1 MKIVSNSEM
10 RRLEEMAG
18 ELGLPAPALME
29 NAGRA
34 FVDALADRWRLA
46 GLRTV
51 VLCGP
56 GNNGG
61 DGLVAARH
69 LADRG
74 AKVSVF
80 QVGRPPSNDAKIML
94 LVERRVPIRRLEA
107 GLAPLSAWLETADLV
122 VDALLGTGRRRP
134 IEGLMAEVLATVRG
148 NQRRGLK
155 TAAMDLPSGL
165 AADTGEVDP
174 ATLSTDVTITL
185 GAPKRGLFLP
195 PGGARVGELVVVD
208 IGIPSSL
215 TDSLSLDLI
224 ERRLIRTLM
233 PARPAAGHKGTF
245 GRLLVAGGSSRYYG
259 APWLSAMAALR
270 VGTGLVGLATPA
282 PSVPVLASRS
292 PEPIFLPLPHSDGD
306 LDEPAANKLI
316 GELGAAA
323 AVVVG
328 PGLGTSRSSKSFLLK
343 LLEHLRS
350 SNESP
355 KVLIDADGLNLLSEI
370 DEWWNLVPPGAV
382 LTPHPG
388 EMARLTR
395 RATIS
400 DRIESAREWA
410 NSFDGVLVLKG
421 AYTVVATGQMAAVSP
436 IATPALATAGTGDVL
451 AGVIGGLVAQGTNPY
466 DAARAGVYVHGTAG
480 LNLEKSMGPAG
491 AIAGDLLAEL
501 PLVVK
506 NVRVR

>member
-1 MKIVSNSEM
+1 MKIVTNSEM
-10 RRLEEMAG
+10 RRLEQMAG

-46 GLRTV
+46 GLRAV

-69 LADRG
+69 LADHG

-94 LVERRVPIRRLEA
+94 LVERRVPIRRLEE
-107 GLAPLSAWLETADLV
+107 GIAPLSAWLETADLV

-134 IEGLMAEVLATVRG
+134 IVGLMAEVLAMVGASR
-148 NQRRGLK
+148 RRGLK
-155 TAAMDLPSGL
+155 IAAMDLPSGL
-165 AADTGEVDP
+165 AADTGEIDP
-174 ATLSTDVTITL
+174 ATLPTDVTITL

-195 PGGARVGELVVVD
+195 PGGALVGEIVVVD

-215 TDSLSLDLI
+215 TDPLSVDLI
-224 ERRLIRTLM
+224 DRALIRTLV
-233 PARPAAGHKGTF
+233 PSRPAAGHKGTF
-245 GRLLVAGGSSRYYG
+245 GRLFVAGGSSRYFG
-259 APWLSAMAALR
+259 APWLSAMAAIR
-270 VGTGLVGLATPA
+270 VGAGLVGLAVPA
-282 PSVPVLASRS
+282 PSVPTLASRS
-292 PEPIFLPLPHSDGD
+292 PEPIYAPLPHSDGE
-306 LDEPAANKLI
+306 LDEPAANRLI
-316 GELGAAA
+316 EELEGATAL
-323 AVVVG
+323 VVG
-328 PGLGTSRSSKSFLLK
+328 PGLGTSRNSMTFLLK
-343 LLEHLRS
+343 LLEHLRATD
-350 SNESP
+350 ESP

-370 DEWWNLVPPGAV
+370 DEWWKLIPPNAV

-395 RATIS
+395 RPTIP
-400 DRIESAREWA
+400 DRIEAAREWA
-410 NSFDGVLVLKG
+410 SLFEGVLVLKG
-421 AYTVVATGQMAAVSP
+421 AHTVVATGQMAAVSP

-451 AGVIGGLVAQGTNPY
+451 AGVIGGLIAQGANPY
-466 DAARAGVYVHGTAG
+466 DAARAGVYIHGMAG
-480 LNLEKSMGPAG
+480 RNLEESMGPAG

-501 PLVVK
+501 PFVLK
-506 NVRVR
+506 NMLG

>member
-1 MKIVSNSEM
+1 MKIVTNSEM
-10 RRLEEMAG
+10 RRLEQMAG

-46 GLRTV
+46 GLRAV

-69 LADRG
+69 LADHG

-94 LVERRVPIRRLEA
+94 LVERRVPIRRLEE
-107 GLAPLSAWLETADLV
+107 GIAPLSAWLETADLV

-134 IEGLMAEVLATVRG
+134 IVGLMAEVLAMVGGSR
-148 NQRRGLK
+148 RRGLK
-155 TAAMDLPSGL
+155 IAAMDLPSGL
-165 AADTGEVDP
+165 AADTGEIDP
-174 ATLSTDVTITL
+174 ATLPTDVTVTL

-195 PGGARVGELVVVD
+195 PGGALVGEIVVVD

-215 TDSLSLDLI
+215 TDPLSVDLI
-224 ERRLIRTLM
+224 DRALIRTLV
-233 PARPAAGHKGTF
+233 PSRPAAGHKGTF
-245 GRLLVAGGSSRYYG
+245 GRLFVAGGSSRYFG
-259 APWLSAMAALR
+259 APWLSAMAAIR
-270 VGTGLVGLATPA
+270 VGAGLVGLAVPA
-282 PSVPVLASRS
+282 PSVPTLASRS
-292 PEPIFLPLPHSDGD
+292 PEPIYAPLPHSDGE
-306 LDEPAANKLI
+306 LDEPAANRLI
-316 GELGAAA
+316 EELEGATAL
-323 AVVVG
+323 VVG
-328 PGLGTSRSSKSFLLK
+328 PGLGTSRNSMTFLLK
-343 LLEHLRS
+343 LLEHLRATD
-350 SNESP
+350 ESP

-370 DEWWNLVPPGAV
+370 DEWWKLIPPNAV

-395 RATIS
+395 RPTIP
-400 DRIESAREWA
+400 DRIEAALEWA
-410 NSFDGVLVLKG
+410 SLYEGVLVLKG
-421 AYTVVATGQMAAVSP
+421 AHTVVATGQMAAVSP

-451 AGVIGGLVAQGTNPY
+451 AGVIGGLIAQGANPY
-466 DAARAGVYVHGTAG
+466 DAARAGVYIHGMAG
-480 LNLEKSMGPAG
+480 RNLEESMGPAG

-501 PLVVK
+501 PFVLK
-506 NVRVR
+506 NMLG

>member
-1 MKIVSNSEM
+1 MKIVTNSEM
-10 RRLEEMAG
+10 RRLEQMAG

-46 GLRTV
+46 GLRVV

-69 LADRG
+69 LADHG

-94 LVERRVPIRRLEA
+94 LVERRVPIRRLQE
-107 GLAPLSAWLETADLV
+107 GIAPLSAWLETADLV

-134 IEGLMAEVLATVRG
+134 IEGLMAEVLAMVGGSR
-148 NQRRGLK
+148 RRGLK
-155 TAAMDLPSGL
+155 IAAMDLPSGL
-165 AADTGEVDP
+165 AADTGEIDP
-174 ATLSTDVTITL
+174 ATVPTDVTITL

-195 PGGARVGELVVVD
+195 PGGALVGEIVVVD

-224 ERRLIRTLM
+224 DRALIRTLV
-233 PARPAAGHKGTF
+233 PSRPAAGHKGTF
-245 GRLLVAGGSSRYYG
+245 GRLFVAGGSSRYFG
-259 APWLSAMAALR
+259 APWLSAMAAIR
-270 VGTGLVGLATPA
+270 VGAGLVGLAVPA
-282 PSVPVLASRS
+282 PSVPTLASRS
-292 PEPIFLPLPHSDGD
+292 PEPIYAPLPHSDGE
-306 LDEPAANKLI
+306 LDEPAANRLI
-316 GELGAAA
+316 EELEGATAL
-323 AVVVG
+323 VVG
-328 PGLGTSRSSKSFLLK
+328 PGLGTSRNSMSFLLK
-343 LLEHLRS
+343 LLQHLRATD
-350 SNESP
+350 ESP

-370 DEWWNLVPPGAV
+370 DEWWTLIPPNAV

-395 RATIS
+395 RPTIP
-400 DRIESAREWA
+400 DRIEAAREWA
-410 NSFDGVLVLKG
+410 SLFEGVLVLKG
-421 AYTVVATGQMAAVSP
+421 AHTVVATGQMAAVSP

-451 AGVIGGLVAQGTNPY
+451 AGVIGGLIAQGANPY
-466 DAARAGVYVHGTAG
+466 DAARAGVYIHGMAG
-480 LNLEKSMGPAG
+480 RNLEESMGPAG
-491 AIAGDLLAEL
+491 AIAGDLLPEL
-501 PLVVK
+501 PVVF
-506 NVRVR
+506 RQLAG

>member
-1 MKIVSNSEM
+1 MKIVTNSEM
-10 RRLEEMAG
+10 RRLEQMAG

-46 GLRTV
+46 GLRVV

-69 LADRG
+69 LAEHG

-94 LVERRVPIRRLEA
+94 LVERRVPIRRLEE
-107 GLAPLSAWLETADLV
+107 GIAPLSAWLETADLL

-134 IEGLMAEVLATVRG
+134 IVGLMAEVLAMVGGSR
-148 NQRRGLK
+148 RRGLK
-155 TAAMDLPSGL
+155 ISAMDLPSGL
-165 AADTGEVDP
+165 AADTGEIDP
-174 ATLSTDVTITL
+174 ATLPTDVTVTL

-195 PGGARVGELVVVD
+195 PGGALVGEIVVVD

-215 TDSLSLDLI
+215 TDPLSLDLI
-224 ERRLIRTLM
+224 DRALIRTLV
-233 PARPAAGHKGTF
+233 PSRPAAGHKGTF
-245 GRLLVAGGSSRYYG
+245 GRLFVAGGSSRYFG
-259 APWLSAMAALR
+259 APWLSAMAAIR
-270 VGTGLVGLATPA
+270 VGAGLVGLAVPA
-282 PSVPVLASRS
+282 PSVPTLASRS
-292 PEPIFLPLPHSDGD
+292 PEPIYAPLPHSDGE
-306 LDEPAANKLI
+306 LDEPAANRLI
-316 GELGAAA
+316 EELEGATAL
-323 AVVVG
+323 VVG
-328 PGLGTSRSSKSFLLK
+328 PGLGTSRSSMSFLLK
-343 LLEHLRS
+343 LLEHLRATD
-350 SNESP
+350 ESP

-370 DEWWNLVPPGAV
+370 DEWWKLIPPNAV

-395 RATIS
+395 RPTIP
-400 DRIESAREWA
+400 DRIEAALEWA
-410 NSFDGVLVLKG
+410 SLFGGVLVLKG
-421 AYTVVATGQMAAVSP
+421 AHTVVATGQMAAVSP

-451 AGVIGGLVAQGTNPY
+451 AGAIGGLIAQGANPY
-466 DAARAGVYVHGTAG
+466 DAARAGVYIHGMAG
-480 LNLEKSMGPAG
+480 RNLEESMGPAG

-501 PLVVK
+501 PFVLK
-506 NVRVR
+506 NMLG

>member
-1 MKIVSNSEM
+1 MKIVTNSEM
-10 RRLEEMAG
+10 RRLEQMAG

-46 GLRTV
+46 GLRAV

-69 LADRG
+69 LADHG

-94 LVERRVPIRRLEA
+94 LVERRVPIRRLEE
-107 GLAPLSAWLETADLV
+107 GIAPLSAWLETADLV

-134 IEGLMAEVLATVRG
+134 IVGLMAEVLAMVGASR
-148 NQRRGLK
+148 RRGLK
-155 TAAMDLPSGL
+155 IAAMDLPSGL
-165 AADTGEVDP
+165 AADTGEIDP
-174 ATLSTDVTITL
+174 ATLPTDVTITL

-195 PGGARVGELVVVD
+195 PGGALVGEIVVVD

-215 TDSLSLDLI
+215 TDPLSVDLI
-224 ERRLIRTLM
+224 DRALIRTLV
-233 PARPAAGHKGTF
+233 PSRPAAGHKGTF
-245 GRLLVAGGSSRYYG
+245 GRLFVAGGSSRYFG
-259 APWLSAMAALR
+259 APWLSAMAAIR
-270 VGTGLVGLATPA
+270 VGAGLVGLAVPA
-282 PSVPVLASRS
+282 PSVPTLASRS
-292 PEPIFLPLPHSDGD
+292 PEPIYAPLPHSDGG
-306 LDEPAANKLI
+306 LDEPAANRLI
-316 GELGAAA
+316 EELEGATAL
-323 AVVVG
+323 VVG
-328 PGLGTSRSSKSFLLK
+328 PGLGTSRNSMTFLLK
-343 LLEHLRS
+343 LLEHLRATD
-350 SNESP
+350 ESP

-370 DEWWNLVPPGAV
+370 DEWWKLIPPNAV

-395 RATIS
+395 RPTIP
-400 DRIESAREWA
+400 DRIEAALEWA
-410 NSFDGVLVLKG
+410 SLYEGVLVLKG
-421 AYTVVATGQMAAVSP
+421 AHTVVATGQMAAVSP

-451 AGVIGGLVAQGTNPY
+451 AGVIGGLIAQGANPY
-466 DAARAGVYVHGTAG
+466 DAARAGVYIHGMAG
-480 LNLEKSMGPAG
+480 RNLEESMGPAG

-501 PLVVK
+501 PFVLK
-506 NVRVR
+506 NMLG

>member
-1 MKIVSNSEM
+1 MKIVTNSEM
-10 RRLEEMAG
+10 RRLEQMAG

-46 GLRTV
+46 GLRAV

-69 LADRG
+69 LADHG

-94 LVERRVPIRRLEA
+94 LVERRVPIRRLEE
-107 GLAPLSAWLETADLV
+107 GIAPLSAWLETADLV

-134 IEGLMAEVLATVRG
+134 IVGLMAEVLAMVGGSR
-148 NQRRGLK
+148 RRGLK
-155 TAAMDLPSGL
+155 IAAMDLPSGL
-165 AADTGEVDP
+165 AADTGEIDP
-174 ATLSTDVTITL
+174 ATLPTDVTITL

-195 PGGARVGELVVVD
+195 PGGALVGEIVVVD

-215 TDSLSLDLI
+215 TDPLSVDLI
-224 ERRLIRTLM
+224 DRALIRTLV
-233 PARPAAGHKGTF
+233 PSRPAAGHKGTF
-245 GRLLVAGGSSRYYG
+245 GRLFVAGGSSRYFG
-259 APWLSAMAALR
+259 APWLSAMAAIR
-270 VGTGLVGLATPA
+270 VGAGLVGLAVPA
-282 PSVPVLASRS
+282 PSVPTLASRS
-292 PEPIFLPLPHSDGD
+292 PEPIYAPLPHSDGE
-306 LDEPAANKLI
+306 LDEPAANRLI
-316 GELGAAA
+316 EELEGATAL
-323 AVVVG
+323 VVG
-328 PGLGTSRSSKSFLLK
+328 PGLGTSRNSMTFLLK
-343 LLEHLRS
+343 LLEHLRATD
-350 SNESP
+350 ESP

-370 DEWWNLVPPGAV
+370 DEWWKLIPPNAV

-395 RATIS
+395 RPTIP
-400 DRIESAREWA
+400 DRIEAAREWA
-410 NSFDGVLVLKG
+410 SLFGGVLVLKG
-421 AYTVVATGQMAAVSP
+421 AHTVVATGQMAAVSP

-451 AGVIGGLVAQGTNPY
+451 AGVIGGLIAQGANPY
-466 DAARAGVYVHGTAG
+466 DAARAGVYIHGMAG
-480 LNLEKSMGPAG
+480 RNLEESMGPAG

-501 PLVVK
+501 PVVLK
-506 NVRVR
+506 NMLG